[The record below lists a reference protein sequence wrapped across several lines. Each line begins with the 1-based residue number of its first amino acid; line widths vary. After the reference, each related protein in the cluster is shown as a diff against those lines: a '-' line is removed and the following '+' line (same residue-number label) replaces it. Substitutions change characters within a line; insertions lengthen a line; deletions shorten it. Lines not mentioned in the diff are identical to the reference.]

1 MVLDHTS
8 SRSIA
13 LHLSVPGPVA
23 QRRGLSQFPPFT
35 APPARRVSPPAPPA
49 RRVSPPVN
57 PLISYR
63 SLLPQGAPTAAPT
76 PTLVEVFSLV
86 LPASPLLRV
95 IGTLHGHPATFL
107 IDCGASNDFVSE
119 AFATR
124 HALTLTAT
132 NRSVRGYD
140 GTATPSA
147 GILTTAALLSS
158 DLGSCPDPLREERPF
173 TAAQLHGEDAILG
186 LPWLRSVNPNIDW
199 DANAVCIRQALQ
211 THTLT
216 MAPPPSPP
224 APRTTDAGANAARAL
239 TAYLQRVYAE
249 SDANPA
255 ADGRLLSALRDSP
268 REVAL
273 TITSAGDATLEPLR
287 AAAFAAH
294 AEVFPDD
301 LPAGLPPS
309 RAVDHKI
316 ELKPGSRPPRG
327 RPIRYSRTDDAG
339 VAAFVE
345 ENLAKGFI
353 KASQSEYS
361 AMPFQVSKKGTTER
375 RTVVDYRELN
385 AQTVK
390 SSYPLPRMDELF
402 DRLQGAK
409 FFSKLD
415 LRTGFHQIRIVPEDT
430 HKTAFRTSR
439 GLFEY
444 LVLAMGLCNAPGT
457 FMQLM
462 NDTFADVLNK
472 FVLVFL
478 DDIIIYSNTLEE
490 HQRHVQLVLQ
500 RLGKEKLYAKRS
512 KCALFQREV
521 EFLGHYVGVNGI
533 RVMEDKLQAVT
544 DWPVPTCV
552 RDVRAFLGLTGF
564 YRRFVRGYSQTAL
577 PLTALTRTVTGAPF
591 SWGASQQMAFGELK
605 RALQSAPI
613 LRLPDPSLPYVLHTD
628 ASGFAVGA
636 VLQQDQGA
644 GLQPIAFMSKKMSD
658 AETRYPVHEQE
669 LLAIV
674 SALSG
679 WAHYL
684 DGATGIRVL
693 TDHKSLVYFQT
704 QPMLSGRQARWLE
717 TLSRFAFDIEYVKG
731 ATNVVADALSRRA
744 DLHDPAGATPLDRPL
759 QFVDPRSTSVSLA
772 QCHIFTHEAGTL
784 TAELTA
790 IAAAQAVRQ
799 AALRQVRDRT
809 SAIQAATRCVQ
820 PAPDRPAPNATG
832 VRTTPSQRCTANN
845 KRGTQCGAVTAKGQ
859 YCWTH
864 LKQLAQL
871 RIKASGVPLAGMGL
885 FATRDFAAGEHLADY
900 TGDYLIPLRDNV
912 GGPYALQIKRS
923 LLIDAAR
930 TNTGAGRWVNDPR
943 GSLHGPN
950 ASFVLNTARQTGR
963 LKASKAIQAG
973 QEIFVSY
980 GQAYWAA
987 AEPAGARKA
996 RHRRRQQRSH
1006 MVADHELD
1014 AELAQLGESSFN
1026 SPIAAAIAL
1035 AATADANYQQ
1045 ELKRIRAPSD
1055 PHRVEGGL
1063 LFREDRLCLP
1073 AGVELRTLLM
1083 REAHDAATGGHL
1095 GKDKTLE
1102 QLKRRFHW
1110 TGMDDEVRH
1119 YVTSCDACQRNKPSQ
1134 QAPMG
1139 ELKPLPI
1146 PSSAWHTVS
1155 MDLITALP
1163 RSSTGHDAIAVFVC
1177 KLTRTVRYAA
1187 CRTTISAPQLARL
1200 FLDHVVRQHGLPVAL
1215 LSDRDPRFTASFWRA
1230 FWGLCG
1236 TTLLMSTAYHPQTD
1250 GQTENANK
1258 TLETVLRSVV
1268 NFEQSDWDAHLAA
1281 AELAVNSSR
1290 NATTGYSPFFL
1301 SHGFEPR
1308 LPIDAAVAQ
1317 LPRPAASNAAATEMH
1332 ARWRAALASAQTN
1345 ILKAQ
1350 QRQAHYANQHRR
1362 DVTFAVGD
1370 RVLLSSRNLRLLGDA
1385 KRTRKLTSRFI
1396 GPYAIKRV
1404 INDNA
1409 YELALP
1415 PSLRIHPVINISQL
1429 KPYHDGT
1436 AAFPSRPAPQARPEP
1451 ESLDQHGV
1459 ASYVVERVLDKRT
1472 ARGGRTRYLVKWV
1485 GYPDEEATWEPFSHL
1500 DDAHDAVADYEAAA
1514 HDAPR
1519 PRRSQRGR

>member
-1 MVLDHTS
+1 MS
-8 SRSIA
+8 A
-13 LHLSVPGPVA
+13 
-23 QRRGLSQFPPFT
+23 F
-35 APPARRVSPPAPPA
+35 
-49 RRVSPPVN
+49 
-57 PLISYR
+57 R
-63 SLLPQGAPTAAPT
+63 SLLPQGAPTAT
-76 PTLVEVFSLV
+76 PPSTTVEVFSLT
-86 LPASPLLRV
+86 LPPSQLLRV
-95 IGTLHGHPATFL
+95 TGTLHGFTATFL
-107 IDCGASNDFVSE
+107 IDCGASNDFVSTT
-119 AFATR
+119 FVKR
-124 HALTLTAT
+124 HSLALTPT

-140 GTATPSA
+140 GAATPST
-147 GILTTAALLSS
+147 GILTTALFLASDQGHLLDS
-158 DLGSCPDPLREERPF
+158 LRDQRPF
-173 TAAQLHGEDAILG
+173 TAASLHGEDAILG
-186 LPWLRSVNPNIDW
+186 LPWLRSTNPDIDW
-199 DANAVCIRQALQ
+199 VAGAIRIKHASQ

-216 MAPPPSPP
+216 PAPLPPPPT
-224 APRTTDAGANAARAL
+224 PRPTGTGANAARAL
-239 TAYLQRVYAE
+239 TAYLQRLYTDDEA
-249 SDANPA
+249 DPA
-255 ADGRLLSALRDSP
+255 SDGRLLTALRDSP
-268 REVAL
+268 AREVTLAV
-273 TITSAGDATLEPLR
+273 TSAIDATLESLR

-309 RAVDHKI
+309 RAVDHRI
-316 ELKPGSRPPRG
+316 ELKPGSRPPAG
-327 RPIRYSRTDDAG
+327 RPVRYSRGDDAG

-375 RTVVDYRELN
+375 RTVVDYRALN

-409 FFSKLD
+409 YFSKLD

-478 DDIIIYSNTLEE
+478 DDILIYSDTLEE
-490 HQRHVQLVLQ
+490 HQRHVELVLQ
-500 RLGKEKLYAKRS
+500 RLRREKLYAKRS

-521 EFLGHYVGVNGI
+521 EFLGHYVGVDGV

-544 DWPVPTCV
+544 DWPVPSCV

-564 YRRFVRGYSQTAL
+564 YRRFIRGYNQTAL

-591 SWGASQQMAFGELK
+591 SWGTAQQIAFVELK
-605 RALQSAPI
+605 RLLQNAPI
-613 LRLPDPSLPYVLHTD
+613 LRLPDPALPYVLHTD

-644 GLQPIAFMSKKMSD
+644 GLQPIAFMSKNMSD

-674 SALSG
+674 SALTG
-679 WAHYL
+679 WSHYL
-684 DGATGIRVL
+684 DGAVSVRVL

-744 DLHDPAGATPLDRPL
+744 DLHDPAGSAPLDRPL
-759 QFVDPRSTSVSLA
+759 QFVDPGTTSVSLA
-772 QCHIFTHEAGTL
+772 HCYIFTHTSETL
-784 TAELTA
+784 TAELASVT
-790 IAAAQAVRQ
+790 AAQSDRQ
-799 AALRQVRDRT
+799 SVLRTARERA
-809 SAIQAATRCVQ
+809 SAIDAATRCIQ
-820 PAPDRPAPNATG
+820 PTPDRPEANAAG
-832 VRTTPSQRCTANN
+832 ARITPTQRCTANN
-845 KRGTQCGAVTAKGQ
+845 KRGVQCGARTSKGQ

-864 LKQLAQL
+864 LRQLAQL

-900 TGDYLIPLRDNV
+900 TGDYLIPHRDNV

-930 TNTGAGRWVNDPR
+930 TNTAAGRWANDPR
-943 GSLHGPN
+943 GSAHDPN

-963 LKASKAIQAG
+963 LKASKAIKAG
-973 QEIFVSY
+973 EEILVSY

-996 RHRRRQQRSH
+996 RHRRRQQRGH
-1006 MVADHELD
+1006 IEGDVELD
-1014 AELAQLGESSFN
+1014 AELAQLGESSFS
-1026 SPIAAAIAL
+1026 SPIATAIAH
-1035 AATADANYQQ
+1035 AATADPNYQR
-1045 ELKRIRAPSD
+1045 ELKRSRAPSD
-1055 PHRVEGGL
+1055 PHRIEGGL
-1063 LFREDRLCLP
+1063 LFLDERLCLP
-1073 AGVELRTLLM
+1073 SSSELRTLLM

-1110 TGMDDEVRH
+1110 TGMDAEVHR
-1119 YVTSCDACQRNKPSQ
+1119 YVTTCDACQRNKPSQ

-1139 ELKPLPI
+1139 ELMPLPA
-1146 PSSAWHTVS
+1146 PSAAWHTVS

-1163 RSSTGHDAIAVFVC
+1163 RSSAGNDAVAVFVC
-1177 KLTRTVRYAA
+1177 KLTRSVRYAA
-1187 CRTTISAPQLARL
+1187 CRTAISAPQLARV
-1200 FLDHVVRQHGLPVAL
+1200 FLDTVVRQHGLPVAI

-1230 FWGLCG
+1230 FWAQLG

-1250 GQTENANK
+1250 GQTENSNK

-1268 NFEQSDWDAHLAA
+1268 NFEQSDWDTHLTA
-1281 AELAVNSSR
+1281 AELAVNSSK

-1308 LPIDAAVAQ
+1308 LPIDAAIAP
-1317 LPRPAASNAAATEMH
+1317 LPRPAASNATATEMH

-1350 QRQAHYANQHRR
+1350 QRQTHYANQHRR
-1362 DVTFAVGD
+1362 EVTFAVGD

-1385 KRTRKLTSRFI
+1385 KRTRKLTSRFL
-1396 GPYAIKRV
+1396 GPYAVKRV
-1404 INDNA
+1404 INNNA
-1409 YELALP
+1409 YELTLP
-1415 PSLRIHPVINISQL
+1415 PTLRIHPVINISQL
-1429 KPYHDGT
+1429 KQYHDGT
-1436 AAFPSRPAPQARPEP
+1436 AAFPSRPVPQARPEP

-1459 ASYVVERVLDKRT
+1459 ASFTVERVLDKRIS
-1472 ARGGRTRYLVKWV
+1472 RHGRIHYLVKWV
-1485 GYPDEEATWEPFSHL
+1485 GYPDEESTWEPSSHL
-1500 DDAHDAVADYEAAA
+1500 DDAPDAVADYEAAV

-1519 PRRSQRGR
+1519 PCRRQRG